1 MEAIPTTFMKDPVFQ
16 RLGQVAKY
24 ATLNEKEKKAYRESL
39 KVYRDN
45 YAIAET
51 ERTEGRAEGRAEGI
65 LEGEAI
71 ACRKVAKNMMKM
83 GMDIETIS
91 NATGLSIQ
99 EIRNL
104 N

>member
-24 ATLNEKEKKAYRESL
+24 AALNEKEKKAYRESL

-51 ERTEGRAEGRAEGI
+51 ERTEGRAEGI